1 MLKLL
6 SGWPVGDMMPP
17 TQATRVLLTV
27 AILMVLT
34 ANWVPQIDLI
44 AQRFLSDSIS
54 SNAIIFGVVRTLNGV
69 ISVIQST
76 DIGIGIASVGIGEIL
91 DPVNDLIERFSA
103 LLLVTLTALGIAQVL
118 LLLTLSL
125 PVKIAFTAVIC
136 GCGLSLWLK
145 PHWFPQLLKWGLFI
159 ILIRFIFVFQV
170 GLVWLF
176 DWLYFDA
183 TGEAA
188 VSVLQA
194 TTGVVQNLKESIE
207 NINIGKLI
215 FGPDIPALK
224 NDDLGAQIS
233 SSVVTLIVGML
244 FKSIIIPVGTLWL
257 GLKAVTHVFT
267 SNNHHA

>member
-1 MLKLL
+1 MQL
-6 SGWPVGDMMPP
+6 
-17 TQATRVLLTV
+17 THATRVLASLG
-27 AILMVLT
+27 ILLVLT
-34 ANWVPQIDLI
+34 ANWLPHIDRI
-44 AQRFLSDSIS
+44 AQEFLSDSIS
-54 SNAIIFGVVRTLNGV
+54 SNAIIFGVVRSLNGV

-76 DIGIGIASVGIGEIL
+76 DIGIGVASVSIGEIL

-118 LLLTLSL
+118 LLLTLSV
-125 PVKIAFTAVIC
+125 PIKIVFTGIAF

-145 PHWFPQLLKWGLFI
+145 PNWLPRLLKWALLI
-159 ILIRFIFVFQV
+159 IFMRFIFVFQI

-188 VSVLQA
+188 VSVLEA
-194 TTGVVQNLKESIE
+194 TIRVVENLKESIE
-207 NINIGKLI
+207 NINLSELI
-215 FGPDIPALK
+215 FGADIPALK
-224 NDDLGAQIS
+224 NEDLGAQIS

-257 GLKAVTHVFT
+257 GYKAVARTFT
-267 SNNHHA
+267 SNNHYA

>member
-1 MLKLL
+1 MQLNH
-6 SGWPVGDMMPP
+6 
-17 TQATRVLLTV
+17 ATRVLITL
-27 AILMVLT
+27 AILLVIT
-34 ANWVPQIDLI
+34 TNWLPQIDLI
-44 AQRFLSDSIS
+44 AQQFLSDSIS

-76 DIGIGIASVGIGEIL
+76 DIGIGIASVSIGEIL

-125 PVKIAFTAVIC
+125 PVKIIFTAVAFA
-136 GCGLSLWLK
+136 CGLSLWLK
-145 PHWFPQLLKWGLFI
+145 PNWFPRLLKWALLI
-159 ILIRFIFVFQV
+159 IFIRFIFVLQV
-170 GLVWLF
+170 GVVWLF

-188 VSVLQA
+188 VSVLEA
-194 TTGVVQNLKESIE
+194 TIRVAENLKESIE
-207 NINIGKLI
+207 NINIGELI
-215 FGPDIPALK
+215 FGADIPALK
-224 NDDLGAQIS
+224 NEDLGAQIS

-257 GLKAVTHVFT
+257 GYKAVARAFT

>member
-1 MLKLL
+1 MQL
-6 SGWPVGDMMPP
+6 
-17 TQATRVLLTV
+17 THATRVL
-27 AILMVLT
+27 ASFGILLVLA
-34 ANWVPQIDLI
+34 ANWLPPIDRI
-44 AQRFLSDSIS
+44 AQEFLSDSIS
-54 SNAIIFGVVRTLNGV
+54 SNAIIFGVVRSLNGV

-76 DIGIGIASVGIGEIL
+76 DIGIGVASVSIGEIL

-125 PVKIAFTAVIC
+125 PIKIVFTGIAL

-145 PHWFPQLLKWGLFI
+145 PNGLPRLLKWALLI
-159 ILIRFIFVFQV
+159 IFIRFIFVFQI

-183 TGEAA
+183 TGETAM
-188 VSVLQA
+188 SVLEA
-194 TTGVVQNLKESIE
+194 TIRVVENLKESIE
-207 NINIGKLI
+207 NINLSELI
-215 FGPDIPALK
+215 FGADIPALK
-224 NDDLGAQIS
+224 NEDLGAQIS

-257 GLKAVTHVFT
+257 GYKAVARAFT
-267 SNNHHA
+267 SNNHYV